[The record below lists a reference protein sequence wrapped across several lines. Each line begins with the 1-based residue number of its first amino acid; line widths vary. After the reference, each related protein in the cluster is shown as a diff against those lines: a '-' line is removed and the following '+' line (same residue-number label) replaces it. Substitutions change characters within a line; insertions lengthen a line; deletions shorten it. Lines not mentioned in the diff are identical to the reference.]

1 MRAAYKWQVQKDVSV
16 VDEQL
21 NAGLWDDQNVD
32 EKWILNPLDHNELG
46 RLRLSRGSGLVWD
59 HFDFYVNFSSILS
72 LSDEKLELF
81 WKISYTDTLLKI
93 WDFSKISN
101 WIFK

>member
-32 EKWILNPLDHNELG
+32 EKWILNPLDQNELG
-46 RLRLSRGSGLVWD
+46 RLSLEGLGP
-59 HFDFYVNFSSILS
+59 S
-72 LSDEKLELF
+72 
-81 WKISYTDTLLKI
+81 
-93 WDFSKISN
+93 
-101 WIFK
+101 